1 MDTKRLDRLE
11 SKIQRIKTEI
21 SSLDEL
27 RPGTLSRQY
36 NVCGKPDCRCKASPP
51 VKHGPYYQVSF
62 TWQGK
67 STSQFVRQEDLPALQ
82 RQLRNYKRLRHLVE
96 AWIES
101 GMELSRLKLKRQRH
115 EEKREPKSR
124 ILREKRPPNP
134 LSDTR

>member
-11 SKIQRIKTEI
+11 SKIQRIKAEI
-21 SSLDEL
+21 SSLGEL

-36 NVCGKPDCRCKASPP
+36 NVCGKPNCRCKASPP

-82 RQLRNYKRLRHLVE
+82 RQLRNYRRLRQLVN
-96 AWIES
+96 AWIEL
-101 GMELSRLKLKRQRH
+101 GMELSRLKPRKP
-115 EEKREPKSR
+115 ESKK
-124 ILREKRPPNP
+124 PPGIAIP
-134 LSDTR
+134 QQK